1 MIRLLHI
8 AAMALAV
15 FTAPLRA
22 EDVVTEYN
30 SCEINWT
37 RGVITAGAEAG
48 FALAPKG
55 TPVDF
60 YDGSDTSI
68 NRARMESYHRARE
81 TALER
86 LMSAVKIIQVEPER
100 NFRDLVN
107 EDIYARKRL
116 SEVLIDLARVRL
128 APLDFNSAYCEARL
142 GLGDLVTA
150 VPRDFPGHDFPS
162 IDDTPLRTEYSGLIV
177 DCRGLKIEPMIFPSI
192 YNEYGLE
199 IYGRIY
205 AEGRSAARHGL
216 AAYSYSEDEAR
227 RHKTAGNRP
236 FYTVALKSLNGCP
249 VISDRDTRRV
259 LSSPQTRNNLKK
271 CRVILILD
279 RKGARGIAS
288 RESANAVPPRETP

>member
-1 MIRLLHI
+1 
-8 AAMALAV
+8 MALV
-15 FTAPLRA
+15 FFTAPLRA

-30 SCEINWT
+30 NCEINWT

-48 FALAPKG
+48 FALAPGGK
-55 TPVDF
+55 PVDH
-60 YDGSDTSI
+60 YDGSDMSI

-100 NFRDLVN
+100 NFRDMVN

-116 SEVLIDLARVRL
+116 SEVLLDLARVKM

-150 VPRDFPGHDFPS
+150 APRDFPAHDFPS
-162 IDDTPLRTEYSGLIV
+162 IDNTPLRTEYSGLIV
-177 DCRGLKIEPMIFPSI
+177 DCRGLKIRPMVFPSV

-205 AEGRSAARHGL
+205 ADGRAAARHGL
-216 AAYSYSEDEAR
+216 AAYSYGEDEAR
-227 RHKTAGNRP
+227 RHKLAGDRP
-236 FYTVALKSLNGCP
+236 FYTVALKSVNGCP

-259 LSSPQTRNNLKK
+259 LSSPGTRNNLKK
-271 CRVILILD
+271 CRVIFILD
-279 RKGARGIAS
+279 RKGAH
-288 RESANAVPPRETP
+288 ESAHVAPPRETP

>member
-1 MIRLLHI
+1 
-8 AAMALAV
+8 MALAV

-48 FALAPKG
+48 FALALKG

-107 EDIYARKRL
+107 ENIYARKRL

-227 RHKTAGNRP
+227 RHKTAGNKP

>member
-1 MIRLLHI
+1 
-8 AAMALAV
+8 MALAV

-107 EDIYARKRL
+107 ENIYARKRL